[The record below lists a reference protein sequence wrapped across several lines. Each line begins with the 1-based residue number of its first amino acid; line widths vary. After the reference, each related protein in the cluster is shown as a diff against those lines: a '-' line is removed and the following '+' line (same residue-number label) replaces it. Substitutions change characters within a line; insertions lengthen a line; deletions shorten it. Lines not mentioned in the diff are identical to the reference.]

1 MKRKVSCLI
10 KLFDPIVYFAFWLF
24 FSYRMVQTLIFK
36 YGGSF
41 KEWSC
46 LLLGSFIAGFF
57 DRSFFSGYKD
67 ALKDLFV

>member
-1 MKRKVSCLI
+1 MKRKISCLI
-10 KLFDPIVYFAFWLF
+10 SLFTPIVYFAFWLL
-24 FSYRMVQTLIFK
+24 FSYQMIQTLIFK

-41 KEWSC
+41 KEWTYV
-46 LLLGSFIAGFF
+46 LLGSFIAGFF